1 MRRSPLAILFVTVF
15 IDLLGFGIVVPF
27 LAYYVESFGASAS
40 KVGFLMA
47 SFSAMQFVF
56 APVWGRAS
64 DRVGR
69 RPIILVGLFGSAVG
83 FTLFG
88 LAGSLSM
95 LFLGRIIAGVSGAT
109 ISTAQAYI
117 ADSTTPANRA
127 KGMGLIGAAF
137 GLGFIVGP
145 ALGGLLAG
153 ASLPLARALGDGRF
167 SALLRENPYALP
179 SLAAAAL
186 SLANLAAASVFLP
199 ESLPEAL
206 RAQARARPHVG
217 RLAALREG
225 LASERLRGLVV
236 IGFVFTAGF
245 AMMETT
251 FTLLVERRLPG
262 VSSAEGHALLVRRV
276 GWVFALIGVIATAMQ
291 AGLAGRLARRFG
303 EEKMLLAGILSAGVG
318 LAWLPLSTSWGGF
331 FLGAAVLAFASG
343 LTNPSYASLVS
354 RAASADRQGGTLGVS
369 QAAAALARV
378 VGPFVAGLLFQKA
391 GPASPYV
398 VAALLAGL
406 AALVATRLRTPGEA
420 PSGPGREGGIEDQVL
435 GALAMP
441 SGAEGAAQGGTREGD
456 GEGAPE
462 VVARAGVK

>member
-27 LAYYVESFGASAS
+27 LAYYVESFGARAS
-40 KVGFLMA
+40 TVGLLMS
-47 SFSAMQFVF
+47 SFSLMQFAF
-56 APVWGRAS
+56 APIWGRAS

-69 RPIILVGLFGSAVG
+69 RPIILVGLLGSALG

-88 LAGSLSM
+88 LAGSLAM
-95 LFLGRIIAGVSGAT
+95 LFLGRIVAGVSGAT

-145 ALGGLLAG
+145 ALGGLLAD
-153 ASLPLARALGDGRF
+153 ASLPLARALGGGRLA
-167 SALLRENPYALP
+167 SLLRANPYALP

-186 SLANLAAASVFLP
+186 SAANLVAASLFLP
-199 ESLPEAL
+199 ESLPAAL
-206 RAQARARPHVG
+206 RAQARARPRVG
-217 RLAALREG
+217 RFAALREG
-225 LASERLRGLVV
+225 LSSERLRGLVV

-251 FTLLVERRLPG
+251 FTLLVERRLP
-262 VSSAEGHALLVRRV
+262 SAASAEGHAQLVRQV
-276 GWVFALIGVIATAMQ
+276 GWVFALIGAIATAMQ

-318 LAWLPLSTSWGGF
+318 LAWLPLARSWGAF
-331 FLGAAVLAFASG
+331 YSGAAVLAFASG

-369 QAAAALARV
+369 QAAASLARV
-378 VGPFVAGLLFQKA
+378 AGPFAAGILFQRI
-391 GPASPYV
+391 GPAAPYA

-406 AALVATRLRTPGEA
+406 AALVATRLPRSAGAAAA
-420 PSGPGREGGIEDQVL
+420 PSAPLV
-435 GALAMP
+435 P
-441 SGAEGAAQGGTREGD
+441 D
-456 GEGAPE
+456 GEGVGLEGQAAG
-462 VVARAGVK
+462 ARRN

>member
-1 MRRSPLAILFVTVF
+1 
-15 IDLLGFGIVVPF
+15 
-27 LAYYVESFGASAS
+27 
-40 KVGFLMA
+40 
-47 SFSAMQFVF
+47 
-56 APVWGRAS
+56 
-64 DRVGR
+64 
-69 RPIILVGLFGSAVG
+69 
-83 FTLFG
+83 
-88 LAGSLSM
+88 
-95 LFLGRIIAGVSGAT
+95 
-109 ISTAQAYI
+109 
-117 ADSTTPANRA
+117 
-127 KGMGLIGAAF
+127 MGLIGAAF

-186 SLANLAAASVFLP
+186 SLANLAAASFFLP

-217 RLAALREG
+217 RFAALREG

-236 IGFVFTAGF
+236 IGFVYTAGF

-251 FTLLVERRLPG
+251 FTLLVERRVPG
-262 VSSAEGHALLVRRV
+262 VASAEGHALLVRRV

-303 EEKMLLAGILSAGVG
+303 EEKMLLTGILSAGVG
-318 LAWLPLSTSWGGF
+318 LAWLPLSISWGGF

-420 PSGPGREGGIEDQVL
+420 PSGPGREGGIEDQGL

-441 SGAEGAAQGGTREGD
+441 SGAEGAAQGGTREGE